1 MKNRPPYPLESVDN
15 ALRMLHVLRDQG
27 RTGVSDAAA
36 ELGIGRSTAHRLLA
50 MLVYRDFAVKDDDHT
65 YRPGPALSAPRLTGR
80 PLRRLRTALQ
90 PHMETLCERAG
101 ETVNLVVRVGTQTR
115 FLASVESAQLLHVGD
130 RQGTILPAWRAS
142 GGKALLAE
150 LPDEQVLDLFRRDAD
165 RADRGDRGDRGDG
178 ADRAGGAGGMT
189 DQERA
194 GLLAE
199 LRAVR
204 RRGYAENLEGTE
216 AGVSAVGM
224 CVRRGAAAVAAL
236 SIAVPT
242 VRYTPAAARFLVAE
256 LRATIRRIEDDPAFA
271 GPENHESAG
280 R

>member
-27 RTGVSDAAA
+27 RTSVSEAAA

-50 MLVYRDFAVKDDDHT
+50 MLVYRNFAVKDDDRT

-80 PLRRLRTALQ
+80 PLRLLRTALQ
-90 PHMETLCERAG
+90 PHMEGLCERAG

-115 FLASVESAQLLHVGD
+115 FLASVESVQFLHVGD

-150 LPDEQVLDLFRRDAD
+150 LADEQVLDLLRRDA
-165 RADRGDRGDRGDG
+165 GGPG
-178 ADRAGGAGGMT
+178 AAIT
-189 DQERA
+189 DTERA

-199 LRAVR
+199 LRAIR

-224 CVRRGAAAVAAL
+224 CLRQGGSALAAL

-242 VRYTPAAARFLVAE
+242 VRYTPATARFLVAE
-256 LRATIRRIEDDPAFA
+256 LRATIDRIEEDPAFA
-271 GPENHESAG
+271 GPESAESAG

>member
-1 MKNRPPYPLESVDN
+1 VKNRPPYPLGSVDN

-80 PLRRLRTALQ
+80 PLRVLRTALQ
-90 PHMETLCERAG
+90 PHMEALCERAG

-115 FLASVESAQLLHVGD
+115 FLASVESVQLLHVGD
-130 RQGTILPAWRAS
+130 RQGTILPAWQTS

-150 LPDEQVLDLFRRDAD
+150 LPDEQVMDLFRRE
-165 RADRGDRGDRGDG
+165 
-178 ADRAGGAGGMT
+178 AGGPATQISGSRLT
-189 DQERA
+189 DAARA

-224 CVRRGAAAVAAL
+224 CVRQDAGAVAAL

-242 VRYTPAAARFLVAE
+242 VRYTPAAARSLVAE
-256 LRATIRRIEDDPAFA
+256 LRATIARIEDDPAFA
-271 GPENHESAG
+271 GPENPDQRGAQPPTEG
-280 R
+280 RQ

>member
-1 MKNRPPYPLESVDN
+1 VKNRPPYPLESVDN

-27 RTGVSDAAA
+27 RTGVSEAAA

-65 YRPGPALSAPRLTGR
+65 YRPGPALSAPRLAGR
-80 PLRRLRTALQ
+80 PLRLLRTALQ
-90 PHMETLCERAG
+90 PHMEALCERVG

-150 LPDEQVLDLFRRDAD
+150 LTDEQVLDLFG
-165 RADRGDRGDRGDG
+165 GD
-178 ADRAGGAGGMT
+178 AGGITAR
-189 DQERA
+189 ERA
-194 GLLAE
+194 ALVAE

-224 CVRRGAAAVAAL
+224 CVRQGGAAVAAL

-242 VRYTPAAARFLVAE
+242 VRYTPSAARCLVAE
-256 LRATIRRIEDDPAFA
+256 LRTTISRIEEDPAFA
-271 GPENHESAG
+271 GTVNSEVNGAPSPDRKAGNDNHAIDVS
-280 R
+280 

>member
-1 MKNRPPYPLESVDN
+1 MKNRPPYPLASVDN

-80 PLRRLRTALQ
+80 PLRLLRTVLQ
-90 PHMETLCERAG
+90 PHMETLCERGG

-115 FLASVESAQLLHVGD
+115 FLASVESVQALHVGD

-150 LPDEQVLDLFRRDAD
+150 LADHQVLDLFRRDA
-165 RADRGDRGDRGDG
+165 G
-178 ADRAGGAGGMT
+178 APGAQITGNRLT

-194 GLLAE
+194 RLLAE

-216 AGVSAVGM
+216 PGVSAVGM
-224 CVRRGAAAVAAL
+224 CVRQGAAAVAAL
-236 SIAVPT
+236 TIAVPT
-242 VRYTPAAARFLVAE
+242 VRYTPATARFLAAE
-256 LRATIRRIEDDPAFA
+256 LRATIGRIEADPAFA
-271 GPENHESAG
+271 GPEDPSHRGAEPPKEG
-280 R
+280 RQ

>member
-1 MKNRPPYPLESVDN
+1 VKNPPPYPLASVDN

-50 MLVYRDFAVKDDDHT
+50 MLVYRDFAVRDDDHT

-80 PLRRLRTALQ
+80 PLRLLRTALQ
-90 PHMETLCERAG
+90 PHMEALCERAG
-101 ETVNLVVRVGTQTR
+101 ETVNLMVRVGTQTR

-150 LPDEQVLDLFRRDAD
+150 LADEQVLDLFRRDA
-165 RADRGDRGDRGDG
+165 GGPG
-178 ADRAGGAGGMT
+178 AQSTGNQSSGAPITGNRLTG
-189 DQERA
+189 QERSA
-194 GLLAE
+194 LLAE

-224 CVRRGAAAVAAL
+224 CVRQGAAAVAAL

-242 VRYTPAAARFLVAE
+242 VRYTPATASFLVAE
-256 LRATIRRIEDDPAFA
+256 LRATIRQIEDDPAFA
-271 GPENHESAG
+271 GPVNPEHGKS
-280 R
+280 

>member
-1 MKNRPPYPLESVDN
+1 MKNQPPYPLASVDN

-80 PLRRLRTALQ
+80 PLRLLRTALQ
-90 PHMETLCERAG
+90 PHMEALCERAG
-101 ETVNLVVRVGTQTR
+101 ETVNLMVRVGTQTR

-150 LPDEQVLDLFRRDAD
+150 LADEQVLDLFRRDA
-165 RADRGDRGDRGDG
+165 GGPG
-178 ADRAGGAGGMT
+178 AQITGHRLTG
-189 DQERA
+189 QERSA
-194 GLLAE
+194 LLAE

-224 CVRRGAAAVAAL
+224 CVRQGAAAVAAL

-242 VRYTPAAARFLVAE
+242 VRYTPATASFLVAE

-271 GPENHESAG
+271 GTEDAESAG

>member
-1 MKNRPPYPLESVDN
+1 VKNRPPYPLESVDN

-80 PLRRLRTALQ
+80 PLRLLRTVLQ
-90 PHMETLCERAG
+90 PHMEALCERGG

-115 FLASVESAQLLHVGD
+115 FLASVESVQALHVGD
-130 RQGTILPAWRAS
+130 RQGTILPAWRTS

-150 LPDEQVLDLFRRDAD
+150 LADEQVLDLFRRDA
-165 RADRGDRGDRGDG
+165 GGPG
-178 ADRAGGAGGMT
+178 AQMTGSRLT

-224 CVRRGAAAVAAL
+224 CVRQGAAAVAAL
-236 SIAVPT
+236 TIAVPT
-242 VRYTPAAARFLVAE
+242 VRYTPATARFLAAE
-256 LRATIRRIEDDPAFA
+256 LRATIGRIEDDPAFA
-271 GPENHESAG
+271 GPEDPSHRGAEPPTEG
-280 R
+280 RQ

>member
-1 MKNRPPYPLESVDN
+1 VKNRPPYPLESVDN

-50 MLVYRDFAVKDDDHT
+50 MLVYRGFAVKDDDHT

-80 PLRRLRTALQ
+80 PLRLLRTALQ
-90 PHMETLCERAG
+90 PHMEALCERAG

-150 LPDEQVLDLFRRDAD
+150 LPDEQVLELFRRDA
-165 RADRGDRGDRGDG
+165 
-178 ADRAGGAGGMT
+178 AGPAGPAAPAGPASPPAPAGLT
-189 DQERA
+189 DQERTA
-194 GLLAE
+194 LLAD
-199 LRAVR
+199 LRTIR
-204 RRGYAENLEGTE
+204 RRGYAENLQGTE

-224 CVRRGAAAVAAL
+224 CVRPAATPVAAL

-242 VRYTPAAARFLVAE
+242 VRYTPATARFLVAE
-256 LRATIRRIEDDPAFA
+256 LRATIGRIEEDPAFA
-271 GPENHESAG
+271 SMVNAEPAGP
-280 R
+280 